1 MRARKLKSWGLH
13 LSRSLD
19 PLISICVNLDLM
31 ILTFSPLMSV
41 PLLEKIS
48 ILAFYLSLFL
58 FIGIKCGH
66 CSSMAREMIM
76 QLTNLKLKLLDSF
89 DENCFD
95 CLSND

>member
-1 MRARKLKSWGLH
+1 MREI
-13 LSRSLD
+13 RSHD
-19 PLISICVNLDLM
+19 FNFFSIFV
-31 ILTFSPLMSV
+31 
-41 PLLEKIS
+41 IS
-48 ILAFYLSLFL
+48 ILRKNFYPCNFLSLFL